1 MGASQLHAPHGGLD
15 PEVAA
20 HAGAAQGGAPLS
32 VAPEGGAPAAPALLG
47 GASPLDPLGPRDA
60 PDARQAEALL
70 DAQLA
75 TASALSGSTS
85 LVEAAPRVLAA
96 LVEHLGWDVAALWL
110 AEPEASAAC
119 LPSALDGA
127 PTAGDTA
134 LAATPAGALRCVEVR
149 AAAPLDREALAAA
162 LRETPSASGEP
173 ELVAE
178 ALRSGAPVFRASGDG
193 VPEAARE
200 PCWWRAACAV
210 PILSGARGVG
220 ALELRSRAPR
230 RGDEQLLRVL
240 SAVGSQIGQFI
251 ARLRAERERARA
263 AVELRAL
270 FRAIPDLCF
279 RLDDELRIVDCNEPR
294 LSELHAAPEALLG
307 KRMAEALPGELGEQL
322 ERATREAREAGAVV
336 ALEHAL
342 AGVGGA
348 VGERHVEA
356 RMMPFLDGH
365 ALVLIRD
372 ITERRR
378 TEEALRQR
386 EERSRE
392 SHKMEA
398 LGRLAGGIA
407 HDFNN
412 MLMVMLGYGELLLRR
427 LGPDSALRRDALQIT
442 KAGERAAALTRQ
454 LLAMSRRKALQRE
467 VLDIN
472 AVVLDM
478 QTMLQRLIGENI
490 DLQTNVGR
498 DLGSIKADKSQL
510 EQVLLNLVV
519 NARDAMPRGGK
530 LVVETSL
537 GEPGASSTAK
547 SFAPAERDEDAAPAA
562 VGPPYVVLSVTD
574 SGHGMDQDTLSHL
587 FEPFF
592 TTKAR
597 GKGTGLGLATVYGI
611 VSQSGGLIEVE
622 SEVGR
627 GATFRVFLPR
637 VEGRSEV
644 APARARPSPAGGDET
659 VLVVEDDDA
668 VRKLIV
674 EVLERRGY
682 GVVSAAS
689 AEEALAALALEGADA
704 VDLLL
709 TDLVMPGMNG
719 RELAERAL
727 ALHPRA
733 RVLYMSGYAD
743 DVFAGAEPDGERA
756 LLQKPFTPDTL
767 AQRVRDLLDRQ

>member
-1 MGASQLHAPHGGLD
+1 MGAPRLHAPHGGLD
-15 PEVAA
+15 PEPAA
-20 HAGAAQGGAPLS
+20 HAGVTPGGGPLE
-32 VAPEGGAPAAPALLG
+32 AMPGGGAPAAEPALRADAPPLG
-47 GASPLDPLGPRDA
+47 GRD
-60 PDARQAEALL
+60 DAEGGDVAEGCDDAEGRDVADAGQAVARLA
-70 DAQLA
+70 AQLA
-75 TASALSGSTS
+75 
-85 LVEAAPRVLAA
+85 
-96 LVEHLGWDVAALWL
+96 
-110 AEPEASAAC
+110 
-119 LPSALDGA
+119 
-127 PTAGDTA
+127 
-134 LAATPAGALRCVEVR
+134 
-149 AAAPLDREALAAA
+149 
-162 LRETPSASGEP
+162 
-173 ELVAE
+173 
-178 ALRSGAPVFRASGDG
+178 
-193 VPEAARE
+193 
-200 PCWWRAACAV
+200 
-210 PILSGARGVG
+210 
-220 ALELRSRAPR
+220 
-230 RGDEQLLRVL
+230 
-240 SAVGSQIGQFI
+240 
-251 ARLRAERERARA
+251 RAERERERT

-279 RLDDELRIVDCNEPR
+279 RLDAEARIVDCNEPR
-294 LSELHAAPEALLG
+294 LSELRVAPEALLG
-307 KRMAEALPGELGEQL
+307 KRLTEVLPGELGEQM
-322 ERATREAREAGAVV
+322 ERAIQEARESGGVV

-342 AGVGGA
+342 AAAG
-348 VGERHVEA
+348 GERHVEA
-356 RMMPFLDGH
+356 RVVPFLDAD
-365 ALVLIRD
+365 ALVLLRD

-392 SHKMEA
+392 SQKMEA

-454 LLAMSRRKALQRE
+454 LLAMSRRKVLQRE
-467 VLDIN
+467 VLDVN

-490 DLQTNVGR
+490 DLRTNVGQ
-498 DLGSIKADKSQL
+498 DLGSIKVDKSQL

-537 GEPGASSTAK
+537 GEPGASPTAK
-547 SFAPAERDEDAAPAA
+547 SFAPAELDEDAAPAA
-562 VGPPYVVLSVTD
+562 GGPPYVVLSVSD
-574 SGHGMDQDTLSHL
+574 SGQGMDQDTLSHL

-611 VSQSGGLIEVE
+611 VSQSGGIIEVE

-627 GATFRVFLPR
+627 GATFRVYFPR
-637 VEGRSEV
+637 VEDRAEA
-644 APARARPSPAGGDET
+644 APPRARPSPAGGDET

-682 GVVSAAS
+682 GVISAAS
-689 AEEALAALALEGADA
+689 AEEALDALAHEGVDA
-704 VDLLL
+704 MDLLL

-727 ALHPRA
+727 AIHPRA
-733 RVLYMSGYAD
+733 RVLYMSGYAE
-743 DVFAGAEPDGERA
+743 DVLAGAERDGELT
-756 LLQKPFTPDTL
+756 LLQKPFTPDAL
-767 AQRVRDLLDRQ
+767 AQRVRDLLDR

>member
-1 MGASQLHAPHGGLD
+1 MGAPQLHAPHGGLE
-15 PEVAA
+15 PEVAV
-20 HAGAAQGGAPLS
+20 HAGPAQGGAPVS
-32 VAPEGGAPAAPALLG
+32 VAPEGGGPAAPTLRG
-47 GASPLDPLGPRDA
+47 GAPPLEPRDA
-60 PDARQAEALL
+60 PDARQAEARLA
-70 DAQLA
+70 AQLA

-110 AEPEASAAC
+110 AEPEASDARP
-119 LPSALDGA
+119 PSALDGA
-127 PTAGDTA
+127 PTA
-134 LAATPAGALRCVEVR
+134 LAAAPAGALRCVEVR

-162 LRETPSASGEP
+162 LSEPPADSGEA

-193 VPEAARE
+193 VLEAARE

-220 ALELRSRAPR
+220 VLELRSRAPH
-230 RGDEQLLRVL
+230 RGDEQLLCVL
-240 SAVGSQIGQFI
+240 SAVGSQIGQVI
-251 ARLRAERERARA
+251 ARRRAERESARA

-307 KRMAEALPGELGEQL
+307 KRMAEALPGELGEQI
-322 ERATREAREAGAVV
+322 ERATRGAREAGAVV

-342 AGVGGA
+342 PGAG
-348 VGERHVEA
+348 GERHVEA

-365 ALVLIRD
+365 ALVLLRD

-392 SHKMEA
+392 SQKMEA

-454 LLAMSRRKALQRE
+454 LLAMSRRKVLQRE

-478 QTMLQRLIGENI
+478 QMMLQRLIGENI

-519 NARDAMPRGGK
+519 NARDAMPSGGK

-562 VGPPYVVLSVTD
+562 GGPPYVVLSVTD

-611 VSQSGGLIEVE
+611 VSQSGGLLEVE

-627 GATFRVFLPR
+627 GATFRVYLPR

-644 APARARPSPAGGDET
+644 APAGARPSPVGGDET

-689 AEEALAALALEGADA
+689 AEEALAALALEGVDA

-767 AQRVRDLLDRQ
+767 AQRVRDLLDRR

>member
-1 MGASQLHAPHGGLD
+1 MGAPQLHAPHGGLD

-32 VAPEGGAPAAPALLG
+32 VAPEGGAPAAAPALLG
-47 GASPLDPLGPRDA
+47 GAPPLEPRDA
-60 PDARQAEALL
+60 PDARRAEARLA
-70 DAQLA
+70 AQLA
-75 TASALSGSTS
+75 TTSALSGSTS
-85 LVEAAPRVLAA
+85 LAEAAARVLAA
-96 LVEHLGWDVAALWL
+96 LVEHLDWDVAALWL
-110 AEPEASAAC
+110 AEPEASAWRP
-119 LPSALDGA
+119 PSAPDDA
-127 PTAGDTA
+127 PAAGDTPP
-134 LAATPAGALRCVEVR
+134 AAAPLGALRCVEVR
-149 AAAPLDREALAAA
+149 AAAHLDREALAAA
-162 LRETPSASGEP
+162 LREALSPSGEP

-193 VPEAARE
+193 VPEAALD
-200 PCWWRAACAV
+200 PCWGRAACAV
-210 PILSGARGVG
+210 PILCGARGVG
-220 ALELRSRAPR
+220 ALELRSRAPH

-240 SAVGSQIGQFI
+240 SAVGSQIGQVI
-251 ARLRAERERARA
+251 ARRRAERESARA

-294 LSELHAAPEALLG
+294 LSELQATPEALLG
-307 KRMAEALPGELGEQL
+307 KAMAEALPGELGEQI

-342 AGVGGA
+342 PGAG
-348 VGERHVEA
+348 GERHVEA

-365 ALVLIRD
+365 ALVLLRD

-392 SHKMEA
+392 SQKMEA

-454 LLAMSRRKALQRE
+454 LLAMSRRKVLQRE

-537 GEPGASSTAK
+537 GEPGASPTAK

-562 VGPPYVVLSVTD
+562 GGPPYVVLSVTD

-622 SEVGR
+622 SEVGC
-627 GATFRVFLPR
+627 GATFRVYLPR

-689 AEEALAALALEGADA
+689 AEEALAALALEGVDA

-756 LLQKPFTPDTL
+756 LLQKPFTPDAL
-767 AQRVRDLLDRQ
+767 AQRVRDLLDRR

>member
-1 MGASQLHAPHGGLD
+1 MGAPQFHAPHGGLD
-15 PEVAA
+15 PEAAA
-20 HAGAAQGGAPLS
+20 HAGAAQGGAPLA
-32 VAPEGGAPAAPALLG
+32 VAPEGGATAAAVLLG
-47 GASPLDPLGPRDA
+47 DAPPLEARDA
-60 PDARQAEALL
+60 PDARQAEARLA
-70 DAQLA
+70 AQLA
-75 TASALSGSTS
+75 TTSALSGSTS
-85 LVEAAPRVLAA
+85 LAEAAARVLAA
-96 LVEHLGWDVAALWL
+96 LVEHLGWDIAALWL
-110 AEPEASAAC
+110 AEPEASAWRP
-119 LPSALDGA
+119 PSAPDDA
-127 PTAGDTA
+127 PAAGDTPP
-134 LAATPAGALRCVEVR
+134 AAAPAGALRCVEVR
-149 AAAPLDREALAAA
+149 AAAHLDREALAAA
-162 LRETPSASGEP
+162 LREAPSPSGEP

-193 VPEAARE
+193 VPEAALD
-200 PCWWRAACAV
+200 PCCGRAACAV
-210 PILSGARGVG
+210 PISSGARGVG
-220 ALELRSRAPR
+220 ALELRSRAPH

-240 SAVGSQIGQFI
+240 SAVGSQIGQVI
-251 ARLRAERERARA
+251 ERRRAERESERA

-294 LSELHAAPEALLG
+294 LSELHTAPEALLG
-307 KRMAEALPGELGEQL
+307 RRMAEALPGDLGEQI

-342 AGVGGA
+342 PGAG
-348 VGERHVEA
+348 GERHVEA

-365 ALVLIRD
+365 ALVLLRD

-392 SHKMEA
+392 SQKMEA

-454 LLAMSRRKALQRE
+454 LLAMSRRKVLQRE

-498 DLGSIKADKSQL
+498 DLGSIKVDKSQL

-537 GEPGASSTAK
+537 GEPGVSPTAK

-562 VGPPYVVLSVTD
+562 GGPPYVVLSVTD

-627 GATFRVFLPR
+627 GATFRVYLPR
-637 VEGRSEV
+637 VEDRSEA

-689 AEEALAALALEGADA
+689 AEEALAVLALEGLDA

-727 ALHPRA
+727 AMHPRA

-767 AQRVRDLLDRQ
+767 AHRVREVLDRR

>member
-1 MGASQLHAPHGGLD
+1 MGAPQLHAPHGGLD
-15 PEVAA
+15 PEVAT
-20 HAGAAQGGAPLS
+20 HAGAAPGGAPLA
-32 VAPEGGAPAAPALLG
+32 VAPEGGAAPALLG
-47 GASPLDPLGPRDA
+47 GAPPLEPRDA
-60 PDARQAEALL
+60 PDARQAEARLA
-70 DAQLA
+70 AQLA
-75 TASALSGSTS
+75 AASALSGSTS

-110 AEPEASAAC
+110 AEPEASAARP
-119 LPSALDGA
+119 PSALGGA
-127 PTAGDTA
+127 PAAGDTA
-134 LAATPAGALRCVEVR
+134 LAAAPAGALRCFEVR

-162 LRETPSASGEP
+162 LRETPSPSGEP
-173 ELVAE
+173 ELVVVE
-178 ALRSGAPVFRASGDG
+178 AFRSGAPVFRASGDG
-193 VPEAARE
+193 GPEAARE
-200 PCWWRAACAV
+200 PRWWRAACAV

-220 ALELRSRAPR
+220 ALELRSRAPHR
-230 RGDEQLLRVL
+230 DDEQLLRVL
-240 SAVGSQIGQFI
+240 SAVGSQIGQVI
-251 ARLRAERERARA
+251 ARLRAERESARA

-294 LSELHAAPEALLG
+294 LSELHAAPDALLG

-342 AGVGGA
+342 PGAG
-348 VGERHVEA
+348 GERHVEA

-365 ALVLIRD
+365 ALVLLRD

-392 SHKMEA
+392 SQKMEA

-454 LLAMSRRKALQRE
+454 LLAMSRRKVLQRE

-530 LVVETSL
+530 LMVETSL
-537 GEPGASSTAK
+537 GEPGASPAAK

-562 VGPPYVVLSVTD
+562 GGPPYVVLSVTD

-627 GATFRVFLPR
+627 GATFRVYLPR

-689 AEEALAALALEGADA
+689 AEEALAAIALEGADA

-767 AQRVRDLLDRQ
+767 AQRVRDLLDRR

>member
-15 PEVAA
+15 PDEVAA
-20 HAGAAQGGAPLS
+20 HAGAAQ
-32 VAPEGGAPAAPALLG
+32 GGAPAAPALLG
-47 GASPLDPLGPRDA
+47 GASPLDPLDPPDA
-60 PDARQAEALL
+60 PDARQAEARLA
-70 DAQLA
+70 AQLA

-119 LPSALDGA
+119 PPSALDGA

-149 AAAPLDREALAAA
+149 AAAPLDPEALAAA
-162 LRETPSASGEP
+162 LRETSSASGEP

-220 ALELRSRAPR
+220 ALELRSRAPH

-240 SAVGSQIGQFI
+240 SAVGSQIGQVI
-251 ARLRAERERARA
+251 ARLRAERESARA

-342 AGVGGA
+342 PGA

-392 SHKMEA
+392 SQKMEA

-562 VGPPYVVLSVTD
+562 GGPPYVVLSVTD

-622 SEVGR
+622 SEVER
-627 GATFRVFLPR
+627 GATFRVYLPR

>member
-1 MGASQLHAPHGGLD
+1 MGAPQLHAPHGGLD

-47 GASPLDPLGPRDA
+47 GAPPLEPRDA
-60 PDARQAEALL
+60 PDARQAEARLA
-70 DAQLA
+70 AQLA
-75 TASALSGSTS
+75 AASALSGSTS

-110 AEPEASAAC
+110 AEPEASAAR
-119 LPSALDGA
+119 PPPALDGA
-127 PTAGDTA
+127 PAAGDTA
-134 LAATPAGALRCVEVR
+134 LAAAPAGALRCVEVQ

-162 LRETPSASGEP
+162 LREPPSPSGEP

-193 VPEAARE
+193 GPEAARE

-220 ALELRSRAPR
+220 ALELRSRAPH
-230 RGDEQLLRVL
+230 RGDEQLLCVL
-240 SAVGSQIGQFI
+240 SAVGSQIGQVI
-251 ARLRAERERARA
+251 ARLRAERESARA

-279 RLDDELRIVDCNEPR
+279 RLDGELRIVDCNEPH

-348 VGERHVEA
+348 GGERHVEA

-365 ALVLIRD
+365 ALVLLRD

-392 SHKMEA
+392 SQKMEA

-454 LLAMSRRKALQRE
+454 LLAMSRRKVLQRE

-478 QTMLQRLIGENI
+478 QMMLQRLIGENI

-537 GEPGASSTAK
+537 GEPGASPTAK

-562 VGPPYVVLSVTD
+562 GGPPYVVLSVTD

-627 GATFRVFLPR
+627 GATFRVYLPR

-727 ALHPRA
+727 ALQPRA

-767 AQRVRDLLDRQ
+767 AQRVRDLLDGR

>member
-1 MGASQLHAPHGGLD
+1 MGAPRLHASPGGLD
-15 PEVAA
+15 PEAA
-20 HAGAAQGGAPLS
+20 ACAGASPEGGPPEAAQRGGAPPAS
-32 VAPEGGAPAAPALLG
+32 APSLG
-47 GASPLDPLGPRDA
+47 GGDGGEVSDGDGCDGAEGRDGGEVS
-60 PDARQAEALL
+60 DGGDGCDGAEGRDGGEVSDGGDGCDGADTRLV
-70 DAQLA
+70 AQLA
-75 TASALSGSTS
+75 
-85 LVEAAPRVLAA
+85 
-96 LVEHLGWDVAALWL
+96 
-110 AEPEASAAC
+110 
-119 LPSALDGA
+119 
-127 PTAGDTA
+127 
-134 LAATPAGALRCVEVR
+134 
-149 AAAPLDREALAAA
+149 
-162 LRETPSASGEP
+162 
-173 ELVAE
+173 
-178 ALRSGAPVFRASGDG
+178 
-193 VPEAARE
+193 
-200 PCWWRAACAV
+200 
-210 PILSGARGVG
+210 
-220 ALELRSRAPR
+220 
-230 RGDEQLLRVL
+230 
-240 SAVGSQIGQFI
+240 
-251 ARLRAERERARA
+251 RAERERERA
-263 AVELRAL
+263 VGELRAL

-279 RLDDELRIVDCNEPR
+279 RIDGELRIADCNEPR
-294 LSELHAAPEALLG
+294 LCELDVAPEALVG
-307 KRMAEALPGELGEQL
+307 KRMAEVLPGELGERM
-322 ERATREAREAGAVV
+322 ERAIVEAREGGAVV

-342 AGVGGA
+342 AAAG
-348 VGERHVEA
+348 GERHVEA
-356 RMMPFLDGH
+356 RVVPFLDGH
-365 ALVLIRD
+365 ALVLLRD

-378 TEEALRQR
+378 TEEALRLR

-392 SHKMEA
+392 SQKMEA

-427 LGPDSALRRDALQIT
+427 LGPESALRRDALQIT

-478 QTMLQRLIGENI
+478 QAMLQRLIGENI
-490 DLQTNVGR
+490 DLQTSVGR
-498 DLGSIKADKSQL
+498 DLGSIKVDKSQL

-519 NARDAMPRGGK
+519 NARDAMPRGGR

-537 GEPGASSTAK
+537 GEPGASPTAR
-547 SFAPAERDEDAAPAA
+547 SFAPAERDEDVALAA
-562 VGPPYVVLSVTD
+562 GLPPYVVLSVTD

-627 GATFRVFLPR
+627 GATFRVYFPR
-637 VEGRSEV
+637 VEDRSSEA
-644 APARARPSPAGGDET
+644 APPRARPSPAGGDET

-682 GVVSAAS
+682 GVISAAS
-689 AEEALAALALEGADA
+689 AEEALDALAHEA
-704 VDLLL
+704 VDEMDLLL

-727 ALHPRA
+727 AMHPRA
-733 RVLYMSGYAD
+733 RVLYMSGYAE
-743 DVFAGAEPDGERA
+743 DVLAGAERDGE
-756 LLQKPFTPDTL
+756 LTMLQKPFTPDAL
-767 AQRVRDLLDRQ
+767 AQRVRDLLDGR